1 MHPAER
7 MLSSL
12 IAKAVQDFHMIE
24 AGDRILIAAS
34 GGKDSTSLAFDLS
47 RRVKYSRVPFRIG
60 ALHVATEFSEP
71 RIKENLGRLFAD
83 WEVPFSVMDI
93 SVHDRLKPGRKMN
106 CYWCS
111 TQRRDR
117 KSVV

>member
-47 RRVKYSRVPFRIG
+47 RRVKY
-60 ALHVATEFSEP
+60 
-71 RIKENLGRLFAD
+71 
-83 WEVPFSVMDI
+83 
-93 SVHDRLKPGRKMN
+93 
-106 CYWCS
+106 
-111 TQRRDR
+111 
-117 KSVV
+117 